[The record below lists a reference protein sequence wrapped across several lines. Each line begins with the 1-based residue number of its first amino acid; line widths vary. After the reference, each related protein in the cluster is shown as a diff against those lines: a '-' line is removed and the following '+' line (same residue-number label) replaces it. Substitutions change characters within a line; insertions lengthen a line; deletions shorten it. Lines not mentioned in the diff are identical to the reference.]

1 MSSCGTG
8 ALEWVGGLSCSV
20 GMWVGSSSPTR
31 DGTHIPCIGRL
42 ILTHRTTREVPL
54 KHVLSRFNCAGCVLC
69 LVAQPCPTLCD
80 PMDCSP
86 PGSSDHGISQARIL
100 EWAAISY
107 SQGSSQPRD
116 QTHISYVSCIGGWV
130 LYHYVN
136 LERS

>member
-8 ALEWVGGLSCSV
+8 ALEWVDGLSCPV

-54 KHVLSRFNCAGCVLC
+54 KHVLNRFNCAGCVLC

-80 PMDCSP
+80 PIDCSP
-86 PGSSDHGISQARIL
+86 PGSSVHGILQARIL
-100 EWAAISY
+100 EWVATPISR
-107 SQGSSQPRD
+107 GFFRPRD
-116 QTHISYVSCIGGWV
+116 QNWVSCIAGV
-130 LYHYVN
+130 QRVQ
-136 LERS
+136 